1 MNPVSSL
8 DDIQGFIK
16 RIKEQKKEYLTN
28 FFLDP
33 ARMQLWI
40 KLGIIDFED
49 FGETIFLIRR
59 NSGFMNLF
67 FISCGI
73 TKLSENLQI
82 FLNKYP
88 YELFIADIVGKRPS
102 IDTASLIFKKHGF
115 STYTNL
121 LRMSRIV
128 TPDTSEQVLSLNAFY
143 GTRSHADEINNIL
156 HKYFD
161 PYAEQLPLMDELMI
175 WIDNHSILIYS
186 DDQKTIQGFVIF
198 DLIGQT
204 SYLRYWFVHPEHRE
218 KHIGSVLLRRF
229 FFDSRN
235 TKRQIFWVIE
245 SNDNAIKRYLHYGY
259 RPEEMY
265 DIVLINKNLQYE
277 GKDN

>member
-40 KLGIIDFED
+40 KLGIIDFQD

-59 NSGFMNLF
+59 NTGFMNLF
-67 FISCGI
+67 FISSGI
-73 TKLSENLQI
+73 NKLSENLRI

-128 TPDTSEQVLSLNAFY
+128 TPDISEQVLSLNTFY

-156 HKYFD
+156 YKFFD
-161 PYAEQLPLMDELMI
+161 PYAEQLPLMDELVL

-198 DLIGQT
+198 ELIGQT

>member
-161 PYAEQLPLMDELMI
+161 PYAEQLPLMDELML